1 MRMSCLAF
9 MGAFMLSA
17 AAFAQAPAVAPPVP
31 TEAPVAEQPTKID
44 PDEPTVTGRLLQS
57 EARVGDTLSLVITA
71 VAPDRV
77 PVNLPANLDL
87 APFELVDRSE
97 TEKPLGDGKRQR
109 QFTFRIAAF
118 ETGTLIV
125 PAVTLTYL
133 AKQGSVRSVSTE
145 ALSITIK
152 SVLANEP
159 DPAVKPDAAPVAVM
173 EDVRWP
179 LYVGGGVLTALLG
192 ALLGSMLLS
201 RWRRRAKVVYVPP
214 LRPAHE
220 VALEK
225 LERLGAS
232 LTLSD
237 DMRPF
242 YFELS
247 ETLREYFGGRYGFDS
262 LELTTD
268 ELLFELRRFGRKPL
282 VISEVEGWLSSCDL
296 VKFARV
302 SPSEEDSRAALETG
316 IKFVVTTVPPAQPVV
331 ETTDEA
337 NAHG

>member
-1 MRMSCLAF
+1 MRVFGLAF
-9 MGAFMLSA
+9 VA
-17 AAFAQAPAVAPPVP
+17 ACLFSGFAFAQTPVAAPSLPADP
-31 TEAPVAEQPTKID
+31 PVAEQATKTD
-44 PDEPTVTGRLLQS
+44 PDEPTVTARLLQS
-57 EARVGDTLSLVITA
+57 EARVGDALSLVITA

-87 APFELVDRSE
+87 SPFELVDRSE
-97 TEKPLGDGKRQR
+97 SEKPLGDGKRQR

-118 ETGTLIV
+118 ETGALTV

-133 AKQGSVRSVSTE
+133 AKQGSVRSVSTD

-173 EDVRWP
+173 EEVRWP
-179 LYVGGGVLTALLG
+179 LYVAGGLLTALLG
-192 ALLGSMLLS
+192 ALMGSMLLS
-201 RWRRRAKVVYVPP
+201 RWRRRAKIVYVPP
-214 LRPAHE
+214 PRPAHE

-225 LERLGAS
+225 LERLGAG
-232 LTLSD
+232 LTQSD

-247 ETLREYFGGRYGFDS
+247 ETLREYFGARYAFDS

-282 VISEVEGWLSSCDL
+282 IISEVEGWLSSCDL

-302 SPSEEDSRAALETG
+302 SPTEEDSRAALETG
-316 IKFVVTTVPPAQPVV
+316 IKFVVTTVPPPQPVV
-331 ETTDEA
+331 ATNEEA

>member
-1 MRMSCLAF
+1 MRVLATVLFAVCLF
-9 MGAFMLSA
+9 RSA
-17 AAFAQAPAVAPPVP
+17 ALAQTPAAAPAVPVVAPIAADPP
-31 TEAPVAEQPTKID
+31 KAD

-118 ETGTLIV
+118 ETGLLSV

-133 AKQGSVRSVSTE
+133 AKQGAVRSVSTE
-145 ALSITIK
+145 PLSITIK
-152 SVLANEP
+152 SLLANEP
-159 DPAVKPDAAPVAVM
+159 DPAVKPDAAPVSVM

-179 LYVGGGVLTALLG
+179 LYVAGGVLAALLG
-192 ALLGSMLLS
+192 ALIGSMMLS
-201 RWRRRAKVVYVPP
+201 RWRRRAKIIYVPP
-214 LRPAHE
+214 PRPAHE

-225 LERLGAS
+225 LERLSAG
-232 LTLSD
+232 LTQSD

-302 SPSEEDSRAALETG
+302 SPTVEDSRAALETG
-316 IKFVVTTVPPAQPVV
+316 IKFVVTTVPPALPAVA
-331 ETTDEA
+331 TTDEE